1 MLKHVVFVLLVSTP
15 VILCKMKKKKTFD
28 SGEKKPLDVDVK
40 GLQDGLDSL
49 VQGLESLENMFGV
62 VEDAGD
68 LECGYVCKN
77 GKKPRKNP
85 THVPRSNGCGSF
97 GLKMD
102 TTGLPQMTKCCDKH
116 DICYDTCGKKR
127 QNCDDKFKTCLDD
140 MCEEIRTTLSSDQY
154 EGCQMTSQLMY
165 AGTMG
170 LGCRSFKEAQKRA
183 CICDEDNDWLDKK
196 PVKTS
201 KTSGEL

>member
-1 MLKHVVFVLLVSTP
+1 MLKLLVLVLLVTVPIVS
-15 VILCKMKKKKTFD
+15 CKKRKKTFD

-49 VQGLESLENMFGV
+49 VQGLESLETMFGV
-62 VEDAGD
+62 VEEAGD

-85 THVPRSNGCGSF
+85 HHKPRSNGCGSF
-97 GLKMD
+97 GLLID
-102 TTGLPQMTKCCDKH
+102 TRDVPEMTRCCDKH
-116 DICYDTCGKKR
+116 DICYDTCGNKR
-127 QNCDDKFKTCLDD
+127 QDCDDKFKTCLDN
-140 MCEEIRTTLSSDQY
+140 MCEELSRTLSADQN

-170 LGCRSFKEAQKRA
+170 LGCKSYKEAQKRA

-196 PVKTS
+196 PIKSS
-201 KTSGEL
+201 KAFGDL